1 MPLGGFGDNVFEV
14 SMNKIYTFKD
24 YSNEISLD
32 TEDQEVDSNKPSTY
46 IKGMALETP
55 SITIELR
62 QSKNID
68 VETEYNNWKNMCESK
83 KAHMLFLG
91 DKPVST
97 NKFLLIKV
105 STSNVQFSSTG
116 KMIKATLNLSFKEYV
131 RAGVKKK

>member
-1 MPLGGFGDNVFEV
+1 MSLGGFGDKTFEV

-24 YSNEISLD
+24 YSNEVSLE
-32 TEDQEVDSNKPSTY
+32 TEDQDVDGSKPSTY
-46 IKGMALETP
+46 IKGMGLEAP

-68 VETEYNNWKNMCESK
+68 VETEYNNWKSICRNK
-83 KAHMLFLG
+83 KPHMLFLG
-91 DKPVST
+91 NESVST

-105 STSNVQFSSTG
+105 AISNVQFFSSE

-131 RAGVKKK
+131 RAGVKQ